1 MDLSVLESEI
11 VEHLRVLDPEKIILF
26 GSYAT
31 GLHNTESDVDLFLY
45 KDLDRDSAR
54 KYNLQARKCLRDL
67 IFKYNIGFDII
78 TAPEDFVRSRTDSF
92 YKHEVIEKGK
102 LLYAK

>member
-11 VEHLRVLDPEKIILF
+11 VDHLRVLDPEKIILF

-31 GLHNTESDVDLFLY
+31 GLHNKESDVDIFLC
-45 KDLDRDSAR
+45 KDLDRESAR
-54 KYNLQARKCLRDL
+54 KYNLQARKCLRAL

-78 TAPEDFVRSRTDSF
+78 TAPEEFVTSREDLF
-92 YKHEVIEKGK
+92 YKHEVLQKGK